1 MAHKQNEFNV
11 QNIDYDATIKH
22 YQDLNSRIEQ
32 KTHEVFESVTK
43 LNNLTEKDE
52 SKSVENVLEI
62 SSKRNS
68 SGHQSLQP
76 GDTNK
81 NQLIVDMNKKLLSMQ
96 NELQLLV
103 LRNKQL
109 EQDKEKQKQDLNYSK
124 DGLKKMK
131 AALSSRQ
138 TAQDLYK
145 KEMDQIHDKL
155 KLEEQSQKDLQKE
168 VERLSKQ
175 LVSSTREKARMEE
188 KLESFKS
195 DMSLL
200 KQHKESDCSRNQA
213 LLMMKCIKRQAVL
226 IENLLNQVSLLER
239 ENTPSEQS

>member
-43 LNNLTEKDE
+43 LNNLTEKVIANLLSITLFNAAKIIYSNSQDE

-109 EQDKEKQKQDLNYSK
+109 V
-124 DGLKKMK
+124 GW
-131 AALSSRQ
+131 
-138 TAQDLYK
+138 
-145 KEMDQIHDKL
+145 
-155 KLEEQSQKDLQKE
+155 
-168 VERLSKQ
+168 
-175 LVSSTREKARMEE
+175 
-188 KLESFKS
+188 
-195 DMSLL
+195 
-200 KQHKESDCSRNQA
+200 
-213 LLMMKCIKRQAVL
+213 
-226 IENLLNQVSLLER
+226 NLLLFL
-239 ENTPSEQS
+239 